1 MNDRLRE
8 ILKDLEAELAE
19 AELTPHPEPGREAPQ
34 VASLVRYLA
43 EEPLSEVFTA
53 AVDELARASTW
64 FDAPAGRAAASAARP
79 RSARSLSV
87 AEAFLAPSGAVRS
100 AIEAFFGL
108 NRDAA
113 DLLLDRPAAAL
124 LTYSPQVVAGAAGAC
139 GTPLGELFGA
149 IADSSRLS
157 GGFVYPYRPGVART
171 EPASRIEGGTSMDA
185 LVAWGNELLGVNL

>member
-1 MNDRLRE
+1 MNDQLRE
-8 ILKDLEAELAE
+8 ILTDLEAELAE
-19 AELTPHPEPGREAPQ
+19 AERAPLPGPSLTAAQ
-34 VASLVRYLA
+34 MASLLGYLA
-43 EEPLSEVFTA
+43 EEPLSDAFTA
-53 AVDELARASTW
+53 ALDDLARASTW
-64 FDAPAGRAAASAARP
+64 VDAPAGRAAASAARP

-87 AEAFLAPSGAVRS
+87 AEAFLEPSGAVRS

-124 LTYSPQVVAGAAGAC
+124 LTYPPQMVANAAAAC

-157 GGFVYPYRPGVART
+157 GAFVYPYRPGVARA

-185 LVAWGNELLGVNL
+185 LVAWGNALLRLGV